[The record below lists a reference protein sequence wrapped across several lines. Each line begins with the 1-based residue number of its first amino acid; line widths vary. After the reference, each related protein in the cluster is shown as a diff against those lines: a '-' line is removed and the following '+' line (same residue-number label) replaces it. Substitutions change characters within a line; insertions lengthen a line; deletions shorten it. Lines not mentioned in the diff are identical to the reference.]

1 DVHQV
6 VETILPRLDDGRN
19 LARARERQPTLQNK
33 TGGSMTKRFVVF
45 LVVATITSLAMAQ
58 SIPTATIIGRVTA
71 DGAVLPGVTV
81 TVASPNLQGTR
92 STVTTQT
99 GEYLVPLL
107 PPGSYTV
114 KFELSGMAAMTRKVI
129 LTARSEE

>member
-1 DVHQV
+1 MMGVISQPPGSV
-6 VETILPRLDDGRN
+6 SPRSK
-19 LARARERQPTLQNK
+19 NK

-45 LVVATITSLAMAQ
+45 LVVLAAASTALPQ

-81 TVASPNLQGTR
+81 TVASPNLHGTR

-107 PPGSYTV
+107 PPGSSTV
-114 KFELSGMAAMTRKVI
+114 KFELSVVAAMTRTVSM
-129 LTARSEE
+129 TAPNSDRIEVK